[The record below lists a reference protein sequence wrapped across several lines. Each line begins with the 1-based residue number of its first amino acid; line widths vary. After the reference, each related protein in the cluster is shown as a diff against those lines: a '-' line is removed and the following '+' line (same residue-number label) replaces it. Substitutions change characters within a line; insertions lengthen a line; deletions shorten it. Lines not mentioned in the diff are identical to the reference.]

1 MTSVDPISLVNLDS
15 ITEGFPALILGLL
28 KGGLV
33 LFLISYF
40 IVSLVVIKQIYMMT
54 TTIKSKNDFF
64 IVFLGYLHSLVV
76 ALMLLFT
83 LRFL

>member
-1 MTSVDPISLVNLDS
+1 MTNADPLSVFNFEAIAG
-15 ITEGFPALILGLL
+15 GFPVLLLGIL

-33 LFLISYF
+33 LFLIIYF
-40 IVSLVVIKQIYMMT
+40 VVSLVVIKQIYMMT

-64 IVFLGYLHSLVV
+64 IVFLGYLHTLIV

-83 LRFL
+83 IRFL